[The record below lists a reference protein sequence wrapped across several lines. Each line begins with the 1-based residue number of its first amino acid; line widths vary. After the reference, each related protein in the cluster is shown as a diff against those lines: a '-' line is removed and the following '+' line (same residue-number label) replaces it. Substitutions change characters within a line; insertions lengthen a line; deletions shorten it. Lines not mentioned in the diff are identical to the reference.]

1 MNTTLAEKKSERK
14 HERGTTRVSASVRV
28 DPPQVSLK
36 KLNWER
42 EVLPFDMERTSK
54 ISSEQIRLARVII
67 LFYMGYK
74 II

>member
-1 MNTTLAEKKSERK
+1 MSE
-14 HERGTTRVSASVRV
+14 AQ
-28 DPPQVSLK
+28 PVSLLLFVLIFPRYPLK
-36 KLNWER
+36 GSTEK